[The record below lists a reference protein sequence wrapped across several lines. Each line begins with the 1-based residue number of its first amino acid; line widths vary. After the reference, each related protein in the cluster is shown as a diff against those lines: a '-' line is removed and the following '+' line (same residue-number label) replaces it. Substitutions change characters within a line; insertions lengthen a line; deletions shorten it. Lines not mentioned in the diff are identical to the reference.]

1 MDKVIATIHAAV
13 NAAIT
18 EEATLLRLHFP
29 LGRGGVTDAFQAAL
43 NGAAQSTEALIGFW
57 RAPSLN
63 EHFAAAFEVPPAD
76 VFSKL
81 LAESSAELPGFA
93 LEFCRPNQVPPL
105 RGPGTYTPLPLFHVS
120 ADGTGAVLTSMPTLA
135 PKPELLAAL
144 AEFHGLRAVSLVGV
158 LPSQMRK
165 WCERQA
171 WAMNFEPAHP
181 ATAGKGDAPRPT
193 VPLSAFRPPLK
204 EAPWDS
210 LPPSMLMEA
219 RALPVWCRL
228 EMITLAV
235 SSATSSAQRANL
247 RTQVNAMGG
256 RRVRFVLAPEAD
268 LERFV
273 EGMRGDVLERRA
285 QQRSS
290 KVARIAPIGSVAA
303 EVIDV
308 RLLEHGPSA
317 SLDETVSIVQTLLL
331 GAIRRRASDLLFK
344 QLENGDLRVRYNVND
359 RWEDVPGQW
368 APGCAETVIARI
380 KVLAELPMDQRL
392 RPMDGSITVEA
403 RHAHGAS
410 VKYLFRVNVCRDA
423 DGQRATL
430 RPADNTNLPVLDDL
444 AIPDRVLHFLRRI
457 LRRSTGLFIVTG
469 PTGSGKNTTLY
480 AALMIPGR
488 NQIAVP
494 EEQPED
500 PTSANALTFA
510 NCLRSILR
518 QKPNIILVGEMRDDE
533 TAQIG
538 LGAANTGHLVLSTLH
553 TNRAYDAPLR
563 LLSMGVNPVQLA
575 ETLAG
580 VLAQRL
586 VKLACPH
593 CSQKVPLTP
602 AILEEFALPP
612 EIFVAD
618 QDVILDYN
626 PDGCHECT
634 KGITGR
640 RAVFEVLTLE
650 APRERTLLTQVALA
664 AHHGRAMPGNHESP
678 GDVLAGAMKK
688 LGYDSMLETC
698 CSMAARCEI
707 PMTEAA
713 KFL

>member
-1 MDKVIATIHAAV
+1 M
-13 NAAIT
+13 
-18 EEATLLRLHFP
+18 
-29 LGRGGVTDAFQAAL
+29 
-43 NGAAQSTEALIGFW
+43 
-57 RAPSLN
+57 
-63 EHFAAAFEVPPAD
+63 
-76 VFSKL
+76 
-81 LAESSAELPGFA
+81 
-93 LEFCRPNQVPPL
+93 
-105 RGPGTYTPLPLFHVS
+105 
-120 ADGTGAVLTSMPTLA
+120 
-135 PKPELLAAL
+135 
-144 AEFHGLRAVSLVGV
+144 
-158 LPSQMRK
+158 
-165 WCERQA
+165 
-171 WAMNFEPAHP
+171 
-181 ATAGKGDAPRPT
+181 
-193 VPLSAFRPPLK
+193 
-204 EAPWDS
+204 
-210 LPPSMLMEA
+210 
-219 RALPVWCRL
+219 
-228 EMITLAV
+228 
-235 SSATSSAQRANL
+235 
-247 RTQVNAMGG
+247 
-256 RRVRFVLAPEAD
+256 
-268 LERFV
+268 
-273 EGMRGDVLERRA
+273 
-285 QQRSS
+285 
-290 KVARIAPIGSVAA
+290 ARIAPIGAAAA

-308 RLLEHGPSA
+308 RLLEHGSSA

-344 QLENGDLRVRYNVND
+344 QLENGNLRVRYNVND
-359 RWEDVPGQW
+359 RWEDVAGEW

-392 RPMDGSITVEA
+392 RPMDGSIAVLAKNAQGEA
-403 RHAHGAS
+403 

-430 RPADNTNLPVLDDL
+430 RPADNTVLPTLDDL
-444 AIPDRVLHFLRRI
+444 AIPERVLHFLRRI
-457 LRRSTGLFIVTG
+457 LRRSNGLFIVTG
-469 PTGSGKNTTLY
+469 PTGSGKTTTLY
-480 AALMIPGR
+480 AALMAVNQPHVNIITTESPVEKKIPGV
-488 NQIAVP
+488 NQIEVP

-500 PTSANALTFA
+500 PSSANALTFA

-563 LLSMGVNPVQLA
+563 LLSMGVNPIQLA

-593 CSQKVPLTP
+593 CSPRTPLTP

-612 EIFVAD
+612 ALFEMG
-618 QDVILDYN
+618 QDVILDYH
-626 PDGCHECT
+626 PEGCHECT
-634 KGITGR
+634 KGISGR

-678 GDVLAGAMKK
+678 GDVLAAAMKN
-688 LGYDSMLETC
+688 LGFDSMLETC
-698 CSMAARCEI
+698 CRMAARCEL